1 MYPLRWKNCRMERTD
16 SMRKGVI
23 KSLVLI
29 AVFCL
34 TVVVTS
40 FLTHKNNI
48 DLTTT
53 MAEAS
58 LPMVYLQENDTDINE
73 LYGYT
78 AEMDGTKVRDAIA
91 PLGEDLKLPVTIK
104 VYQNQIESISYEV
117 RMMDMER
124 LMEEDKIDSFS
135 QKDGK
140 IYLSLQLQN
149 ILEEEQEYMLVLKI
163 RCDGKDVYYYTRII
177 RDSNYYVKESVDF
190 VMNFHK
196 QTFEKDNSESLATY
210 LEPNDQGDNT
220 TLQKVTINSSLN
232 QVTWAE
238 FQGKPLEIP
247 VPSIKEIG
255 SFSNTIVLDYVLTA
269 PGEDGSVEYY
279 NVEEYYRVRYSS
291 TNNRMHLLNYER
303 TMNELFRGENGSVKN
318 GGISL
323 GIRSQDVEYMSN
335 ERGSVVAFVQEGEL
349 WSYSSDSSQLSRIY
363 GFRSAEGIEEREN
376 NDQHQIKIIKIDE
389 TGTMDFVV
397 YGYMNRGI
405 HEGRTG
411 IGVFHYDSVGD
422 TVEEELFVPSNKSF
436 EVLNTEWGNI
446 FYVSDG
452 NIFYLL
458 ADDSLYCVDLYSRES
473 RKVVTGLEAGRYAV
487 SENGRF
493 IAWQDSENR
502 YSAKSLHVMDLEGE
516 EMREIKAEKGECL
529 LPIGFLQND
538 FVYGAAKETDIVND
552 EAGNTQFP
560 MYRILVV
567 DEKSVVEKEYH
578 KDGYYV
584 SRAYVENETVFLDQV
599 YHNGTGYVP
608 ADRANIKNYQLEST
622 RLITVE
628 TVQTELKQCQI
639 NLKFAEE
646 GEEIKEPVIRVPKEV
661 LVEEDRSVELNTE
674 SEQEIY
680 YVYSSGKI
688 LLSTPFVT
696 EAIQAADSSMGVVI
710 GNGQKYIWRRG
721 RKSSQDAPAEVTVD
735 TSFAGSGS
743 TARCLT
749 SILQIEGSSV
759 DVEGMLNQGETPK
772 QILTE
777 ALADYKVIDL
787 TGCSVNQILYY
798 VSLGTPIFSIVN
810 NEAVLI
816 VGYDEH
822 NVILYN
828 PQTNATYKMGQQD
841 SNTMFQSAGN
851 VFLGYIE

>member
-1 MYPLRWKNCRMERTD
+1 
-16 SMRKGVI
+16 MRKGVI

-34 TVVVTS
+34 TVVITS

-58 LPMVYLQENDTDINE
+58 LPMVYLQESGTDINE

-91 PLGEDLKLPVTIK
+91 PLGEDLNLPVTVK

-117 RMMDMER
+117 RSMDMER

-140 IYLSLQLQN
+140 ISLSLQFQN
-149 ILEEEQEYMLVLKI
+149 ILEEGQEYMLVLKI
-163 RCDGKDVYYYTRII
+163 VCDGKDVYYYTRII

-190 VMNFHK
+190 VMNFHE
-196 QTFEKDNSESLATY
+196 QTFQKDNTGSLATY

-232 QVTWAE
+232 QVTWADLPGE
-238 FQGKPLEIP
+238 RLDKP

-255 SFSNTIVLDYVLTA
+255 SFSNTIVLNYVVTA
-269 PGEDGSVEYY
+269 SGEDGVIEYY
-279 NVEEYYRVRYSS
+279 NVEEYYRVRYSG

-303 TMNELFRGENGSVKN
+303 TMNELFQGGGGSVKD
-318 GGISL
+318 GCISL
-323 GIRSQDVEYMSN
+323 GIRSRDVEYMSN

-349 WSYSSDSSQLSRIY
+349 WSYNSDSSQISRIY
-363 GFRSAEGIEEREN
+363 GFRSTEGMEKREN
-376 NDQHQIKIIKIDE
+376 NTQHQIKIIKVDE

-411 IGVFHYDSVGD
+411 IAVFHYDSVGN
-422 TVEEELFVPSNKSF
+422 TVEEELFVPSDKSY
-436 EVLNTEWGNI
+436 EMLKTEWDSI

-452 NIFYLL
+452 NAFYLL
-458 ADDSLYCVDLYSRES
+458 AEDSLYCIDLYSRES
-473 RKVVTGLEAGRYAV
+473 RKVVTGLESGRYAV

-493 IAWQDSENR
+493 IAWQDSKNR
-502 YSAKSLHVMDLEGE
+502 YNARTLKVMDLEGE
-516 EMREIKAEKGECL
+516 EIREITAGNEEYL
-529 LPIGFLQND
+529 MPIGFVQND
-538 FVYGAAKETDIVND
+538 FVYGAAKKDDVVKD

-560 MYRILVV
+560 MYRIQVV
-567 DEKSVVEKEYH
+567 DEKLEVAKDYQ

-584 SRAYVENETVFLDQV
+584 SRAYVENLTVYLDQV
-599 YHNGTGYVP
+599 FYNGTGYVAAEQATIRNP
-608 ADRANIKNYQLEST
+608 GLVSSRPTTIKTAQSEPKKSQ
-622 RLITVE
+622 V
-628 TVQTELKQCQI
+628 
-639 NLKFAEE
+639 NLVFGEE
-646 GEEIKEPVIRVPKEV
+646 GEETEEPKIRIPKEV
-661 LVEEDRSVELNTE
+661 LVEENRSVTLDAE
-674 SEQEIY
+674 SEQEMY
-680 YVYSSGKI
+680 YVYRGGKI
-688 LLSTPFVT
+688 QMSTPFVS
-696 EAIQAADSSMGVVI
+696 EAIRAADSSMGVVI
-710 GNGQKYIWRRG
+710 GDRQKYIWRRG
-721 RKSSQDAPAEVTVD
+721 RKSAQPAPGEIMIDPALAG
-735 TSFAGSGS
+735 TSS

-749 SILQIEGSSV
+749 SMLQTEGINM
-759 DVEGMLNQGETPK
+759 DVEGLLNQGETPK

-777 ALADYKVIDL
+777 ALTDYKVIDL
-787 TGCSVNQILYY
+787 TGCNVEQVLYY
-798 VSLGTPIFSIVN
+798 VNLGTPVFSIVN

-822 NVILYN
+822 NTILYN
-828 PQTNATYKMGQQD
+828 PQTNTTYKVGQQD
-841 SNTMFQSAGN
+841 SGAMFQGAGN